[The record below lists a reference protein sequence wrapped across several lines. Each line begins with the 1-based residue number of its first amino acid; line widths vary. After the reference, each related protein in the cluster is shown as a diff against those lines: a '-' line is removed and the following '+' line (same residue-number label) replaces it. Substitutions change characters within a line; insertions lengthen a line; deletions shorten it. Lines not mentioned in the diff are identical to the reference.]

1 MSGRAWTPGPWKI
14 GVSADHTPLVMV
26 DVHPSEGSGF
36 GVAHINRLPRMGSV
50 RGDVAANAR
59 LIAAAPELFEAL
71 NSLAGSVGGL
81 EIAEEAIRA
90 AIGNTNWSVLQ
101 THLDAARAALSKATD
116 DGRQT

>member
-59 LIAAAPELFEAL
+59 LIAAAPDLFEAL
-71 NSLAGSVGGL
+71 ARI
-81 EIAEEAIRA
+81 IAANDEFRRA
-90 AIGNTNWSVLQ
+90 LPADWQSDPVNDAC
-101 THLDAARAALSKATD
+101 DAARAALSKAGATS
-116 DGRQT
+116 